1 MGSEKQPLDDSEIW
15 YPVLA
20 YRSTPVRALCLST
33 QLPRLQQELVVELL
47 ESTTGDELRMPLGRR
62 TTRPMW
68 PAENR
73 FDVTSEV
80 KYGTGTTAPTGL
92 SDRWGSPEATDIGDH
107 AIYSQSTIVWWGTSR
122 ELIIQSWRIW
132 KDRRLW
138 MIVFLARGCDA

>member
-80 KYGTGTTAPTGL
+80 KVWHWHHCPNRSIRQMGGPQKPPTLGIM
-92 SDRWGSPEATDIGDH
+92 P
-107 AIYSQSTIVWWGTSR
+107 ST
-122 ELIIQSWRIW
+122 LNP
-132 KDRRLW
+132 L
-138 MIVFLARGCDA
+138 